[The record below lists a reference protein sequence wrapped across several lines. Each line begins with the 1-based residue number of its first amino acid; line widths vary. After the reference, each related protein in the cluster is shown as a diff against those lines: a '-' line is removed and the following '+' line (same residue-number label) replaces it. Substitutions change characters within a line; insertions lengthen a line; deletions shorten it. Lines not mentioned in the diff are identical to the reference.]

1 MGDAQ
6 KPNVSVEILERLK
19 ALDNLP
25 HFPGTLLKL
34 DREIANNKDLSIEQ
48 VVDLVAQDARLV
60 AGLIK
65 LANSAKY
72 SMGQEVHDLNEAVF
86 RIGYRELGNLAHAI
100 HFQSAFKRKPPFSDT
115 HYLKHALMSAF
126 LAQEMASYLKLD
138 SGAAFLAALM
148 RDIGIYLLAM
158 DDREKYLEVIK
169 LAKYDIAKL
178 PQAENKVFG
187 TYHALMSARLLQ
199 DWKFPAAVIIGV
211 AFHHTPEKAN
221 EEFQDYAYL
230 TFLAEQGV
238 FRLGFENGVADISD
252 EDRET
257 PSAALL
263 DALSYLDLEL
273 EKYDE
278 LIAKAL
284 DDMSAVNI

>member
-1 MGDAQ
+1 MGDVQ

-34 DREIANNKDLSIEQ
+34 DREIANNDNISIDE

-72 SMGQEVHDLNEAVF
+72 SMGEEIQDLGDAVF

-100 HFQSAFKRKPPFSDT
+100 HFQSAFKRKPPFSDA
-115 HYLKHALMSAF
+115 HYLKHALLSAF
-126 LAQEMASYLKLD
+126 LAQQMAPRLKLD
-138 SGAAFLAALM
+138 AGAAFLAALM

-158 DDREKYLEVIK
+158 DDRDKYLEVIK
-169 LAKYDIAKL
+169 LAQYDITKL
-178 PQAENKVFG
+178 PVAENKVFG

-199 DWKFPAAVIIGV
+199 EWKFPSAVVIGV

-221 EEFQDYAYL
+221 ENFKDYAYL
-230 TFLAEQGV
+230 TYLAEQGV
-238 FRLGFENGVADISD
+238 FRMGYENGVADITD
-252 EDRET
+252 EERET
-257 PSAALL
+257 PSESLMNALKYFDLTL
-263 DALSYLDLEL
+263 DE
-273 EKYDE
+273 YDE
-278 LIAKAL
+278 FIAVASEEMANL
-284 DDMSAVNI
+284 NF